1 MDDSL
6 IKGSKEIENYFG
18 YFPSFHDDYIERIE
32 ITSQA
37 ITIGIRMGSLE
48 SNQKLN
54 TKQRVKL
61 TFTEVKSFSFAG
73 ELYGCVSIIL
83 DMVFEKQEQGIVTK
97 IETSLGT
104 EGVIHS
110 EDVSIELLS

>member
-1 MDDSL
+1 M

-18 YFPSFHDDYIERIE
+18 YFPSFHDDYIESIE

-37 ITIGIRMGSLE
+37 ITIVIRMESLE
-48 SNQKLN
+48 SNQRFN
-54 TKQRVKL
+54 TKERVKL
-61 TFTEVKSFSFAG
+61 TFTGVKSFSFAG

-83 DMVFEKQEQGIVTK
+83 DMVFEKKEERTITK

-104 EGVIHS
+104 EGVICAKQIA
-110 EDVSIELLS
+110 IELLS